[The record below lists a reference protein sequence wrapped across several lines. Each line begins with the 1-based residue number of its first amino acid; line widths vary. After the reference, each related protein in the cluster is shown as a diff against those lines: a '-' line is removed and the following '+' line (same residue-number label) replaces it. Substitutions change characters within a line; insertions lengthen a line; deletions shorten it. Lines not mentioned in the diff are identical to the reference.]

1 MSKPTVAVYKFSS
14 CDGCQLSLLN
24 LEDELLDIA
33 NAVEIA
39 YFLEARRRVLP
50 GPYDIGLVEGSVTS
64 QHEIE
69 RIMEI
74 RSQVRKQNS
83 TPAANLAGEEGAHPP
98 VRMLMLAI
106 VQYQD
111 QKKAVQA
118 LDSMGLTV
126 IRLASSGAFLGR
138 RNVTLMVGLP
148 PEQLEE
154 AVKAIHQYCHQRVE
168 YVSTPLEGAPMP
180 IPLATPITVGG
191 ATVFT
196 LEVDRFEEL

>member
-1 MSKPTVAVYKFSS
+1 
-14 CDGCQLSLLN
+14 
-24 LEDELLDIA
+24 
-33 NAVEIA
+33 
-39 YFLEARRRVLP
+39 
-50 GPYDIGLVEGSVTS
+50 
-64 QHEIE
+64 
-69 RIMEI
+69 
-74 RSQVRKQNS
+74 
-83 TPAANLAGEEGAHPP
+83 
-98 VRMLMLAI
+98 
-106 VQYQD
+106 
-111 QKKAVQA
+111 
-118 LDSMGLTV
+118 MGLTV

-154 AVKAIHQYCHQRVE
+154 AVKAIHQHCHQRVE